1 MVERLLRIQHVQE
14 ILPVSER
21 TIWRMVKSGRM
32 PKPKRLS
39 GRTVV
44 WPESEIRD
52 MVERIK
58 AGEGV

>member
-1 MVERLLRIQHVQE
+1 MVERLLRIHHVQE

-21 TIWRMVKSGRM
+21 TIWRMVKSGRL
-32 PKPKRLS
+32 PKPKRLT

-52 MVERIK
+52 FVERVK
-58 AGEGV
+58 SENG